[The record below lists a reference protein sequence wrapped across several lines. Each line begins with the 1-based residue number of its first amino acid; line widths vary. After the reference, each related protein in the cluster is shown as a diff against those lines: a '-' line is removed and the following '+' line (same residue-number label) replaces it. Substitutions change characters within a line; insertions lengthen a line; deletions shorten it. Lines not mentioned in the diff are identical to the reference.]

1 MSTAPPAGRETAGSV
16 VGARQHVRHRPERTL
31 LYRLV
36 EEHYPAFV
44 TRLAAEGRT
53 LPRHV
58 AREFEDFLAC
68 GRLEHGFLRVACDG
82 CRAERLVAFSCK
94 RRGFCPSCGA
104 RRMAESAALL
114 VDDVFPA
121 RPVRQWV
128 LSVPWQLRFL
138 FAHDPAVMG
147 AALGVVNRCITSY
160 LFAKAGLTRDG
171 ACTGAVTLIQRFGGA
186 LNLNVHFHM
195 LFLDGVYVER
205 PDGTLRFRRIGA
217 PTSTE
222 LDELTRT
229 LAHRVGRL
237 LERRGLLERDAE
249 GAWLTGDDGAEAAP
263 IDELRAASI
272 TYRVAIGPRCG
283 SKAFT
288 LRTLPPAP
296 DEPLDDQP
304 DGAAGFSLH
313 AGVATGANERAKLER
328 LCRYISRP
336 ALSEKRL
343 SLTSGG
349 RVRYRFKTPWR
360 DGTTDVV
367 LDPLDFL
374 ARLGPPG
381 AVPVPSDLPPSCPKI
396 RPKVPSG
403 SPRAAGRGGSNVS
416 SASTSRPASSAAGGF
431 GSSPASRTVGSST
444 RSWPISNVET
454 PRRARP
460 ALPHAAELPRTP
472 RRAPLCTDRLSP
484 PHPPRSTAIRPAPP
498 PPTPN
503 PPRRASPCP
512 SHRRARPKTLPSTR
526 RRTVRFDAPA
536 PAPPLP

>member
-1 MSTAPPAGRETAGSV
+1 MSTVPPAGTHAGE
-16 VGARQHVRHRPERTL
+16 GAPAYARHRPEQTL

-68 GRLEHGFLRVACDG
+68 GRLENGFLRGG

-138 FAHDPAVMG
+138 FAHDPAIMG
-147 AALGVVNRCITSY
+147 AALGVVHRCITSY
-160 LFAKAGLTRDG
+160 LIAKARSTRDG

-229 LAHRVGRL
+229 IAHRAGRL

-249 GAWLTGDDGAEAAP
+249 GAWLVGDDGAEPTP
-263 IDELRAASI
+263 IDELRAASV
-272 TYRVAIGPRCG
+272 TYRVAIGPRRG

-296 DEPLDDQP
+296 DEPLDDRP
-304 DGAAGFSLH
+304 GGAGGFSLH

-343 SLTSGG
+343 SLT
-349 RVRYRFKTPWR
+349 
-360 DGTTDVV
+360 
-367 LDPLDFL
+367 
-374 ARLGPPG
+374 
-381 AVPVPSDLPPSCPKI
+381 AVPTELVTGLYLIEFVPVLFLRPSAT
-396 RPKVPSG
+396 RPFSGPLVRDQQSACSVLRVGRADAFGSVSIPQQRDSHKGSG
-403 SPRAAGRGGSNVS
+403 SLVS
-416 SASTSRPASSAAGGF
+416 IR
-431 GSSPASRTVGSST
+431 VGVCSMLRNCAHVPTST
-444 RSWPISNVET
+444 RLKIACIV
-454 PRRARP
+454 
-460 ALPHAAELPRTP
+460 
-472 RRAPLCTDRLSP
+472 
-484 PHPPRSTAIRPAPP
+484 
-498 PPTPN
+498 
-503 PPRRASPCP
+503 
-512 SHRRARPKTLPSTR
+512 STR
-526 RRTVRFDAPA
+526 
-536 PAPPLP
+536 